1 MEQQK
6 ETVKK
11 VLDYIEDHI
20 DKEMNIDKIAESVG
34 YSKFYLNRIFSE
46 CTGITIYKYLQSRR
60 LTIAAEKLT
69 ETKEPIA
76 QIAYEAG
83 YDSQQAF
90 SLAFKQLYVYPPKV
104 YRSIGVFVPKQNR
117 ISLCGN
123 FYLKKYTLFISES
136 KEMAA

>member
-1 MEQQK
+1 MERQK
-6 ETVKK
+6 DIVKK
-11 VLDYIEDHI
+11 ALHYIED
-20 DKEMNIDKIAESVG
+20 NIGEEINVDKIAKSVG

-60 LTIAAEKLT
+60 LTIAAEKLVKT
-69 ETKEPIA
+69 NEPIT

-90 SLAFKQLYVYPPKV
+90 SLAFKLLYVYPPKI

-117 ISLCGN
+117 ISMCGKFYHASSALFYSN
-123 FYLKKYTLFISES
+123 F